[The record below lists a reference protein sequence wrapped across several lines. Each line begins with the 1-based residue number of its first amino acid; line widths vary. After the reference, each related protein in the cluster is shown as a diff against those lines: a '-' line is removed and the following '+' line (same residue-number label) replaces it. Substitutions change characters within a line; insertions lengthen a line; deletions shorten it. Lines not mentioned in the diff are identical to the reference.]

1 MVQVFLAVHTVP
13 AAPIMVDI
21 FSFVFLPN
29 LVCAS
34 EVTNDVHQGVSAS
47 TSFMFSPGCISLH
60 VACPFFFPFGFVSCT
75 SVLRMISFAIR
86 FLI

>member
-13 AAPIMVDI
+13 GDPIMVDI
-21 FSFVFLPN
+21 ISFVFLPN

-34 EVTNDVHQGVSAS
+34 EVSDDVRQGVSAC

-60 VACPFFFPFGFVSCT
+60 VALPFFFPFSFVCCSL
-75 SVLRMISFAIR
+75 VLRMILFAIR
-86 FLI
+86 LPI